1 MINGGIA
8 MVFRRSMTVSVMGV
22 CLALSGCGMPKG
34 YWYDEV
40 RYPKPKQALEA
51 QRAAQDETIAKIQP
65 LAEPVGGRALVIL
78 PDRELIWAHVAGPKE
93 SYSKSAKEF
102 TLATNEMTWELHS
115 EAVKKRHIFRMVEV
129 QRSAKPD
136 SLLASDY
143 DAIIYPSS
151 NLMQW
156 LMKTRKGTEP
166 SPVYVDESKPQGTER
181 IVSWLEYI
189 ESVLA
194 EQ

>member
-34 YWYDEV
+34 YWYDDV
-40 RYPKPKQALEA
+40 RYPKARQALEA
-51 QRAAQDETIAKIQP
+51 QRAAQDEMIAKIQP
-65 LAEPVGGRALVIL
+65 LAEPLGGRALVIL
-78 PDRELIWAHVAGPKE
+78 PDHELIWANVANPKV
-93 SYSKSAKEF
+93 SYSKSTKAV
-102 TLATNEMTWELHS
+102 TLAAQEMTWELHA
-115 EAVKKRHIFRMVEV
+115 EAIQKRHIFKAVEV
-129 QRSAKPD
+129 QKSAKPGD
-136 SLLASDY
+136 LLASNY

-151 NLMQW
+151 NLKQW
-156 LMKTRKGTEP
+156 FMKTRNGTEP
-166 SPVYVDESKPQGTER
+166 SPVYVDESKPPGIER
-181 IVSWLEYI
+181 IMSWLKYT